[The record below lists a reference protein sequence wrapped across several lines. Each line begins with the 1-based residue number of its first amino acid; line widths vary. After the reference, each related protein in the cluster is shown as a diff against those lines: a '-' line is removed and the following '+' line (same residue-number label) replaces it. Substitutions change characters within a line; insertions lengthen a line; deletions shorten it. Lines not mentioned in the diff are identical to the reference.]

1 MVNREEL
8 VTKLEVYGT
17 IIFCDVN
24 TEDSYV
30 IIMTDWV
37 GTIDNFVDI
46 VSVEIIPT
54 YPETTQLTLIDGVIK
69 SEFSITQ

>member
-1 MVNREEL
+1 MVNTLEL
-8 VTKLEVYGT
+8 ITKLEVYGT
-17 IIFCDVN
+17 IVYCTEN
-24 TEDSYV
+24 TEDTYV
-30 IIMTDWV
+30 IFMTDWV